1 MRYRIVAHASPRSE
15 ASPKAS
21 QAKLGETGRHQM
33 SGLEDSEY
41 GPANERMRGSRAA
54 GQ

>member
-1 MRYRIVAHASPRSE
+1 MRYEIVVHASPRSE
-15 ASPKAS
+15 AGPKAS

-33 SGLEDSEY
+33 LELEDSEY
-41 GPANERMRGSRAA
+41 GPANEQMRGSRAA